1 MLITSG
7 PEDRLALSCK
17 DYIGGINAGPCALD
31 IMDILFGDCWCIIT
45 HLVDSCCIISEIKC
59 HRTPTH
65 VTKAFFSLS
74 FSLWQLWCKWGV
86 KSSWYAWVCPPGHSP
101 LGSSTSF
108 VSRAGGQECV
118 SNVHMNKCR
127 LCDISTCQ
135 RGRSSSEHS
144 AGLSKLAFWSHAFTY
159 VTQHH
164 RIMYVSLQW
173 SSVPR
178 VNNYLTRVSGEI
190 TSLLYDTGREIVRFV
205 SA

>member
-17 DYIGGINAGPCALD
+17 DYIGGINAGPCALN

-118 SNVHMNKCR
+118 SNVHMNKC
-127 LCDISTCQ
+127 
-135 RGRSSSEHS
+135 
-144 AGLSKLAFWSHAFTY
+144 
-159 VTQHH
+159 
-164 RIMYVSLQW
+164 
-173 SSVPR
+173 SSVTFPH
-178 VNNYLTRVSGEI
+178 VKEEGVLQSTQLDSPNWHFDLTHLHMSHSTAGSCMFHCNGAQSHVWII
-190 TSLLYDTGREIVRFV
+190 T
-205 SA
+205 